1 MIERLETIEKK
12 YNEINQELMNPD
24 VLSDIKKTLELNKE
38 LSELKEPYD
47 AYQKLKKIDNDIESD
62 KMVIDDP

>member
-1 MIERLETIEKK
+1 MIERLENIEKK

-38 LSELKEPYD
+38 LSELKESYD
-47 AYQKLKKIDNDIESD
+47 D
-62 KMVIDDP
+62 